1 MMSRDQAGM
10 CSRRV
15 SSRKAQPLSCH
26 CSSSYH
32 NCSTKQPALFGN
44 ISYTHTK
51 AQQGS
56 CHSELSDTVPA
67 MTLRAVL
74 ETIAVNNF
82 LRQALPV
89 HFVQGV
95 HQADFLRRAS

>member
-1 MMSRDQAGM
+1 
-10 CSRRV
+10 
-15 SSRKAQPLSCH
+15 
-26 CSSSYH
+26 
-32 NCSTKQPALFGN
+32 
-44 ISYTHTK
+44 
-51 AQQGS
+51 
-56 CHSELSDTVPA
+56 